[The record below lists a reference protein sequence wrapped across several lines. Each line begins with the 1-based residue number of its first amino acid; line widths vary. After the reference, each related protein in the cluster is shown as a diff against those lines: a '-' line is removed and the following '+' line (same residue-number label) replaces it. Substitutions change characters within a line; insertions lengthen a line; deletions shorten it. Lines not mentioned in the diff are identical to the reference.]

1 MDPYSRFRAGA
12 NSFLSQKLAFLKYHR
27 FHFLNELCH
36 CNEKLCF
43 PFFASSFPLPIA
55 RLILFLQKSCTYSFY
70 FGKNM
75 LLSFF
80 HPALKE
86 RQNSAASETLK
97 AYRHS
102 LSNLKSKTII
112 SSGKITLT
120 KPFCLTYL
128 SCYEK
133 HH

>member
-1 MDPYSRFRAGA
+1 
-12 NSFLSQKLAFLKYHR
+12 
-27 FHFLNELCH
+27 
-36 CNEKLCF
+36 
-43 PFFASSFPLPIA
+43 
-55 RLILFLQKSCTYSFY
+55 
-70 FGKNM
+70 M

-86 RQNSAASETLK
+86 RQNSATSETLK

-112 SSGKITLT
+112 SLGKITLT
-120 KPFCLTYL
+120 KSFSLTYL
-128 SCYEK
+128 SRYEK